1 MLKSFGNSL
10 PMGSPVR
17 EKLTAFI
24 VAITFGETRTMQ
36 LPLQITF
43 RHVKPSAA
51 VEARIRQEA
60 AKLEKFC
67 EKIMSCRVI
76 VEAPHRHHNQGNL
89 FHVRIDLAVPQEE
102 LVVSREHHDERAH
115 EDAYVVIRDAFNAL
129 HRQLEDYVRRRR
141 GDVKFRANQV
151 GLMPGG

>member
-1 MLKSFGNSL
+1 
-10 PMGSPVR
+10 
-17 EKLTAFI
+17 
-24 VAITFGETRTMQ
+24 MQ

-43 RHVKPSAA
+43 RHIQPSAA

-67 EKIMSCRVI
+67 EHIMSCRVI

-89 FHVRIDLAVPQEE
+89 FHVRIDLTVPQEE
-102 LVVSREHHDERAH
+102 LVVSREHHDEHAH

-141 GDVKFRANQV
+141 GDVKFHANQS
-151 GLMPGG
+151 GLPSGG

>member
-1 MLKSFGNSL
+1 
-10 PMGSPVR
+10 
-17 EKLTAFI
+17 
-24 VAITFGETRTMQ
+24 MQ

-43 RHVKPSAA
+43 RHIQPSAA

-60 AKLEKFC
+60 AKLEKFF
-67 EKIMSCRVI
+67 EKIISCRVI

-102 LVVSREHHDERAH
+102 LVVSHEQHDEHAH

-141 GDVKFRANQV
+141 GDVKARANQS
-151 GLMPGG
+151 GSPPSG